1 MVSPRRWSH
10 SNSFAEKQKEEV
22 VVGGGKSALPNTS
35 LIRAHSQ
42 SLLM

>member
-1 MVSPRRWSH
+1 MVSPRRWSQ
-10 SNSFAEKQKEEV
+10 SNSSAEKQEGGGGV
-22 VVGGGKSALPNTS
+22 GGKSALPNTS

>member
-1 MVSPRRWSH
+1 MVSGVTVTARRTGT
-10 SNSFAEKQKEEV
+10 KEEGRERE
-22 VVGGGKSALPNTS
+22 GGGESALSNTS